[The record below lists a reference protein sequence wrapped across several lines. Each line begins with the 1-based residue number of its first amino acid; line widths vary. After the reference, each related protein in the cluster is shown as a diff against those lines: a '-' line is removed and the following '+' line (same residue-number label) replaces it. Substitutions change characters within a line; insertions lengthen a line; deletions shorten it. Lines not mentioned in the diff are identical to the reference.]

1 LELAPDTGRGVTR
14 RPKPSE
20 DERREFLRSLAEVG
34 PSKPI
39 GYLPLYAIE
48 EFVQL
53 SPQSVA
59 DAATARGLTT
69 ALFGP
74 SECCIK
80 SGALYVYHREAL
92 AKLLQ
97 EKAAVLSAA
106 DLPLD
111 PDRFVAQIAG
121 VWLEKDHP
129 AYPVIGVAFGDGS
142 TR

>member
-1 LELAPDTGRGVTR
+1 LEPAPHAGRGVTR

-20 DERREFLRSLAEVG
+20 DERRALLRSLAEVG

-59 DAATARGLTT
+59 DAVTARGLTT

-92 AKLLQ
+92 VTLLQ
-97 EKAAVLSAA
+97 ERAAVLIAVG
-106 DLPLD
+106 LPLD
-111 PDRFVAQIAG
+111 PDRFVAQIAA
-121 VWLEKDHP
+121 VWFEKDHP
-129 AYPVIGVAFGDGS
+129 AYSVIATAFGDGS
-142 TR
+142 